1 MENVI
6 DNYVHQQLK
15 SIELIVCGLHFQ
27 QVKFNKNISV
37 ILFYLSDKE
46 PCMKRNKYVSKAVAV
61 IFLSVFL

>member
-1 MENVI
+1 
-6 DNYVHQQLK
+6 
-15 SIELIVCGLHFQ
+15 VCGLHFQ